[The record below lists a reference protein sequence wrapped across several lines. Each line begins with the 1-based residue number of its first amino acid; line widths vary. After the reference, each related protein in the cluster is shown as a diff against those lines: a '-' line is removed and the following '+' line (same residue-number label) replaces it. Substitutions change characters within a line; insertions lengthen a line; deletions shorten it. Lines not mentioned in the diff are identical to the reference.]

1 MRSHGRWWVRAAAAG
16 FVFSVWVAL
25 AAGQGRGGGQGPDPW
40 ADNLPPGQ
48 GKELVVEQCGNCH
61 TLEPTVQLRQTL
73 EGWEGTVYD
82 MIGRGA
88 PIFLDEA
95 KEIIAYFSDVFGVDS
110 PPFIDVNRASKDEL
124 VKVPGIT
131 AELADQGS
139 KRAPGS
145 PTGKQTGPWPHGTSF
160 ARYWG
165 WSRKL
170 LRASAITCTRHRPR
184 PVRVRPQQGASQLRD
199 RAVTE
204 KGDTFPRSPIK
215 GLWSEC
221 LS

>member
-1 MRSHGRWWVRAAAAG
+1 MRSHSRRWVGVA
-16 FVFSVWVAL
+16 VSVCVVWTSGVL
-25 AAGQGRGGGQGPDPW
+25 SAGQGRGGGQGPDPW

-61 TLEPTVQLRQTL
+61 TLEPTVQLRQSL

-95 KEIIAYFSDVFGVDS
+95 KEMIAYFSDVFGPDS

-131 AELADQGS
+131 AELADQWLAH
-139 KRAPGS
+139 REAN
-145 PTGKQTGPWPHGTSF
+145 GPL
-160 ARYWG
+160 A
-165 WSRKL
+165 SRD
-170 LRASAITCTRHRPR
+170 
-184 PVRVRPQQGASQLRD
+184 QLR
-199 RAVTE
+199 E
-204 KGDTFPRSPIK
+204 IL
-215 GLWSEC
+215 GLEQEAFESVRYY
-221 LS
+221 LHAAPPAAGPGGAAGR

>member
-131 AELADQGS
+131 AELADQWLAHREANGPLAS
-139 KRAPGS
+139 RDQLREILGLEQEAFESVRYYLHAAP
-145 PTGKQTGPWPHGTSF
+145 PAAGP
-160 ARYWG
+160 
-165 WSRKL
+165 
-170 LRASAITCTRHRPR
+170 
-184 PVRVRPQQGASQLRD
+184 GASTAGR
-199 RAVTE
+199 
-204 KGDTFPRSPIK
+204 
-215 GLWSEC
+215 
-221 LS
+221 